1 LGGLTPPVLADG
13 ARAPVD
19 QGVATF
25 LFLAAVFFGLVGV
38 QRVRG
43 KSFRRLPPQAGWAA
57 VGLSICALVLAVVL
71 PPIIRPDASTS
82 RPSSSA
88 RLSFL
93 SPRQREVFRGSPASV
108 PVRLRLEGG
117 SIVPFTSTRLA
128 PNQGHVHLFLDG
140 ALVSMSLTV
149 SRTLAL
155 GPGGHVLLAEFV
167 AADHGPFQ
175 PRVRTSVAFR
185 VEAG

>member
-1 LGGLTPPVLADG
+1 VGGLTPPLLADG

-43 KSFRRLPPQAGWAA
+43 RSFRRLPPQAGWVA
-57 VGLSICALVLAVVL
+57 VGLAVFALVLAIVL
-71 PPIIRPDASTS
+71 PPIIRPDATTA

-88 RLSFL
+88 RLRFL
-93 SPRQREVFRGSPASV
+93 SPLQGEVFRGSPASV
-108 PVRLRLEGG
+108 PVRLRLEVGR
-117 SIVPFTSTRLA
+117 IVPFTSTRLA

-140 ALVSMSLTV
+140 ALVSMSLTLA
-149 SRTLAL
+149 RTLDVE
-155 GPGGHVLLAEFV
+155 PGRHVLLAEFV
-167 AADHGPFQ
+167 AADHGPFD
-175 PRVRTSVAFR
+175 PRVRTSVTFQ
-185 VEAG
+185 VLEG

>member
-1 LGGLTPPVLADG
+1 
-13 ARAPVD
+13 VD

-57 VGLSICALVLAVVL
+57 VGLAISALVLALVL
-71 PPIIRPDASTS
+71 PPIIRPDASAS
-82 RPSSSA
+82 RPSSPA

-93 SPRQREVFRGSPASV
+93 SPRQGEVFRGRPASV

-117 SIVPFTSTRLA
+117 RIVPFTSTRLA

-140 ALVSMSLTV
+140 ALVSMSLTLAK
-149 SRTLAL
+149 TLDVE
-155 GPGGHVLLAEFV
+155 PGRHVLLAEFV
-167 AADHGPFQ
+167 AADHGPFD
-175 PRVRTSVAFR
+175 PRVRTSVTFQV
-185 VEAG
+185 VEG